1 MRGDEQEPD
10 MRCGILG
17 TSGHVTAKSSIR
29 NWSMLYKSG
38 VCALRVMCLTPGGLP
53 YAMVSHLRLNIAE
66 ERVIDPDHMAE
77 VSRGHS
83 RYQR

>member
-1 MRGDEQEPD
+1 MRGDEQESD

-17 TSGHVTAKSSIR
+17 TSGHVTAKFSIH
-29 NWSMLYKSG
+29 NWGMLYKSG
-38 VCALRVMCLTPGGLP
+38 VYALEATCLTPGGLP
-53 YAMVSHLRLNIAE
+53 YAIVSRLRLNIAE